1 MSFQKSRIF
10 LCTAL
15 ALMAGQGAFAHGTGQ
30 QGGEAVAP
38 VAASLD
44 VEAIDVTVTET
55 SDAHVVGITRGTQ
68 VHLTVRGTAAS
79 ELHLHGY
86 DAAFSGEPARA
97 VFDAVHTGRFAL
109 KMHAEDELLG
119 KRERAVLYLEVRER

>member
-1 MSFQKSRIF
+1 MSFLKSTIF
-10 LCTAL
+10 LSAAL
-15 ALMAGQGAFAHGTGQ
+15 VLMLGQGTFAHGTKQ
-30 QGGEAVAP
+30 D
-38 VAASLD
+38 S
-44 VEAIDVTVTET
+44 T
-55 SDAHVVGITRGTQ
+55 DAHVVGITRGTQ